1 MLSRILAGIKRI
13 ARAAASPS
21 TTVRRCRCFPQ
32 PGRPYFPSQTFAYA
46 SDTLEP
52 ISDRDPSSKMTVFH
66 SSK

>member
-13 ARAAASPS
+13 VHAAGSPS

-32 PGRPYFPSQTFAYA
+32 PERPYFPSQTFAYA

-52 ISDRDPSSKMTVFH
+52 ISGRDPSPKMTVFH